1 MSTLTSVTE
10 IPEGDFVDHP
20 DEILR
25 RVKAGEEVTL
35 TADGKPVVDLIPH
48 RDAAHRPRSVGW
60 DEFWSWP
67 KADRGMLRLLR
78 EIRAE
83 SNEEWTD
90 PWQRY
95 GADR

>member
-48 RDAAHRPRSVGW
+48 REAAHRPRSVGW
-60 DEFWSWP
+60 DEFWRWP
-67 KADRGMLRLLR
+67 EGGPAGCC
-78 EIRAE
+78 AA
-83 SNEEWTD
+83 
-90 PWQRY
+90 P
-95 GADR
+95 